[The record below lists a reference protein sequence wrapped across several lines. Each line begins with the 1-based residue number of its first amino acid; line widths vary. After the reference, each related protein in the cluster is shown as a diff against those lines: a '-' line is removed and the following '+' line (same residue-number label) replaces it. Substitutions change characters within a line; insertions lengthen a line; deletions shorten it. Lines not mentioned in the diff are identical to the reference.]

1 MRQTAFIVS
10 LLFMFNSFGQQV
22 IDVDFEQ
29 PSVAQ
34 EMRRKTID
42 VFKPHGERVT
52 YTLRFNGIK
61 LPDFNNKKT
70 KTTLILSDRFSKN
83 TNGSLSLPLLAF
95 AFNSDS
101 AGSKKSDQTLEIILL
116 IPESYLRMENDIF
129 TLYYSYYDGADFFLS
144 TSLDINISC
153 EQPDYY
159 SLSAWE
165 KGIPDDLEVVK
176 VIHKEDHLLVHAHRP
191 NQIETNAYK
200 IRLRAHESFETS
212 TPLAH
217 SKSTLGLIHVP
228 YKARLGVD
236 ALTTH
241 SQVSLTNIGVHWGI
255 WNHEKHTYFA
265 HGSATHESWGIGA
278 FILPSLQRVRFV
290 TDNTAHTDLGSYS
303 VKEPFNASFFG
314 FGLTLNYTYNGF
326 GLYLIPFAVDIQTS
340 AEQFHKALHAGR
352 IWFGLGIGYT
362 PRSWKK

>member
-1 MRQTAFIVS
+1 MRKTAFIVS

-22 IDVDFEQ
+22 IDIEFNQ
-29 PSVAQ
+29 PIIANETQKQQVELS
-34 EMRRKTID
+34 
-42 VFKPHGERVT
+42 KPLGVPIN
-52 YTLRFNGIK
+52 YTLRFK
-61 LPDFNNKKT
+61 DFNRPDLSNKAT
-70 KTTLILSDRFSKN
+70 RQMLQFSDEQGLITENNLNKPYATVVYS
-83 TNGSLSLPLLAF
+83 T
-95 AFNSDS
+95 DS
-101 AGSKKSDQTLEIILL
+101 SQNAKDDHVLEIKIFIPNNYFRMDKESFNLYFSHYEDFNL
-116 IPESYLRMENDIF
+116 ISKAMVSV
-129 TLYYSYYDGADFFLS
+129 T
-144 TSLDINISC
+144 ISC
-153 EQPDYY
+153 EQPEFL
-159 SLSAWE
+159 SLQQWNDG
-165 KGIPDDLEVVK
+165 KFDDLEVVRT
-176 VIHKEDHLLVHAHRP
+176 IQKEDYLQVQAHRAK
-191 NQIETNAYK
+191 NTDIQNYK
-200 IRLRAHESFETS
+200 IRLRAHERFETS
-212 TPLAH
+212 TPLAY

-228 YKARLGVD
+228 YKARMGVD

-265 HGSATHESWGIGA
+265 HGSAAHESLGIGA

-290 TDNTAHTDLGSYS
+290 TDDTALRGYS

-362 PRSWKK
+362 PSRRFSQRN